1 MGHEKNMNS
10 QEHSQKGTRNVTVI
24 LPVAFAILAI
34 LASVAFVVAFIQLSM
49 LKSQIAE
56 LKEKGTAG
64 ENNPFGTIIRNA
76 LL

>member
-1 MGHEKNMNS
+1 MGPKKNLNS
-10 QEHSQKGTRNVTVI
+10 PEYSQKGTRNVTVI
-24 LPVAFAILAI
+24 LPVAFATLAI
-34 LASVAFVVAFIQLSM
+34 LASVAFVVTFIQLSM

-64 ENNPFGTIIRNA
+64 ENNPFGTIICNA